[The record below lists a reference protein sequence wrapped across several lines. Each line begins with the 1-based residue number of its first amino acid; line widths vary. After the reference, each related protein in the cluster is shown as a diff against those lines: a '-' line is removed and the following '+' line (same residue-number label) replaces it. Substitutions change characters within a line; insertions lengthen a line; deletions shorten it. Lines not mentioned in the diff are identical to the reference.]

1 MVMSSRTSRV
11 PWVLPAALLWFV
23 TNLPA
28 IQMARIALLNEH
40 LGGNYPC
47 GDARHCGRNAVYGE
61 NYNITPDSV
70 IGYEYEGNN
79 QFQRV
84 VAGGLSFEG
93 VWAFGDGDG
102 DSLMELVAPGRDGGA
117 SVVILESRTD
127 TSYPVDSVWGACPEP
142 ASNNPYPRYMDLD
155 RDGHQELA
163 RLVEW
168 YGIFLYENTGNN
180 QYSLAAVLADTYPF
194 SGPDGDFDVGDL
206 DRDGLMELV
215 TGSGYYYFYVYKATG
230 QNNQYVLACRCST
243 EASAIYNVAVANDM
257 DHNGL
262 PEVLVIGTWVS
273 GGQQYLKLMIDEA
286 VAGGGFHRVWE
297 LAHPDWYQ
305 GWFGNPISVGS
316 VDGDSAEEFA
326 VNTGAGTIA
335 LFKCTGLHSYTQVWT
350 FNTTGT
356 FFRLF
361 DINRDGRAEC
371 IFDSDS
377 GTEIWEDT
385 EGLGVAEFSKFPL
398 ESQVMATPSV
408 ARLGASLQ
416 FSGIPA
422 DAEVDVL
429 ALDGELVRRTQGVR
443 QSTWT
448 WNFRDQSGNLV
459 PAGTY
464 FAVIRSKGK
473 TTSLKLCL
481 VK

>member
-1 MVMSSRTSRV
+1 
-11 PWVLPAALLWFV
+11 
-23 TNLPA
+23 
-28 IQMARIALLNEH
+28 
-40 LGGNYPC
+40 
-47 GDARHCGRNAVYGE
+47 
-61 NYNITPDSV
+61 
-70 IGYEYEGNN
+70 
-79 QFQRV
+79 
-84 VAGGLSFEG
+84 VAGS
-93 VWAFGDGDG
+93 
-102 DSLMELVAPGRDGGA
+102 GG
-117 SVVILESRTD
+117 
-127 TSYPVDSVWGACPEP
+127 YC
-142 ASNNPYPRYMDLD
+142 
-155 RDGHQELA
+155 
-163 RLVEW
+163 
-168 YGIFLYENTGNN
+168 F
-180 QYSLAAVLADTYPF
+180 F
-194 SGPDGDFDVGDL
+194 
-206 DRDGLMELV
+206 
-215 TGSGYYYFYVYKATG
+215 VYKATG
-230 QNNQYVLACRCST
+230 QDNQYVLAGRCST
-243 EASAIYNVAVANDM
+243 EAGAIYNVAVALDM

-273 GGQQYLKLMIDEA
+273 GGQEYMKLMIDEA

-335 LFKCTGLHSYTQVWT
+335 LFKCTGLHSYSQVWT

-356 FFRLF
+356 YFRLF

-371 IFDSDS
+371 IFDGDS

-398 ESQVMATPSV
+398 ESQAIATPSV

-422 DAEVDVL
+422 DAKVEVL
-429 ALDGELVRRTQGVR
+429 ALDGRLVRRTQGVR

-448 WNFRDQSGNLV
+448 WNLHNQSGNLV

-464 FAVIRSKGK
+464 FAVIHSKGK
-473 TTSLKLCL
+473 TVSLKLCL